1 MLSCS
6 CSRRDEDKNAQMRED
21 ALLVVLLRI
30 LAFAHLHIALNC
42 NWGLLQNKC
51 ELISAVF

>member
-1 MLSCS
+1 MVIEAPSS

-30 LAFAHLHIALNC
+30 LAFAHLHVALNC
-42 NWGLLQNKC
+42 NSSK
-51 ELISAVF
+51 